1 MKILYLVN
9 CSDFFCSHFLPLA
22 MAAKDKGHDVII
34 AAGNNNQ
41 QQRIEELG
49 LSFVEYSLSRSGKSI
64 LTEVKSF
71 FAIFKLIGEI
81 KPDLLHMFTIKP
93 ILYGCIADKFR
104 FKNGVF
110 KLVASITGLGSS
122 SLSIHTL
129 DKCLW
134 FFIQCAYKLSF
145 FSNKANVVFENPDD
159 MKQFSDLK
167 LVPLSRCFLVN
178 GAGVD
183 TVKFSPSLEKNDGL
197 CVILVA
203 RLLKDKGIREY
214 IEAGKVIKELKVPIR
229 LLLAG
234 SVDHDNPSS
243 MSTDEIQVAHDNGY
257 IEYLGFRTD
266 VADLYRKSH
275 VACLPSYREG
285 LPKSLIE
292 AASCG
297 LPIVTTDVP
306 GCRQLVD
313 NHQNGFL
320 IPPRDSN
327 ALADCLI
334 HFHHNKNLLDDMGKA
349 SRILAERKFGY
360 DQVLATFFEIYN
372 SAGNFRNE

>member
-22 MAAKDKGHDVII
+22 IAAKNKGYDVVV

-41 QQRIEELG
+41 QKRIESLG
-49 LSFVEYSLSRSGKSI
+49 LSFVEYRLSRSGKSI
-64 LTEVKSF
+64 LAEVKSF
-71 FAIFKLIGEI
+71 FAIFKLIGKI
-81 KPDLLHMFTIKP
+81 KPDLLHMLTIKP

-104 FKNGVF
+104 FKNGVSR
-110 KLVASITGLGSS
+110 LVASITGLGSS
-122 SLSIHTL
+122 SLSTRPE

-134 FFIQCAYKLSF
+134 YFIQCAYKLSF
-145 FSNKANVVFENPDD
+145 ISNKVNVVFENVDD

-167 LVPLSRCFLVN
+167 LVPQSRCFLVN

-183 TVKFSPSLEKNDGL
+183 TEKFSPSVEKNDEL
-197 CVILVA
+197 SVILVA

-214 IEAGKVIKELKVPIR
+214 IEAGKMIKELKVPIR

-234 SVDHDNPSS
+234 SVDHNNPSS
-243 MSTDEIQVAHDNGY
+243 MSADEIQAAHDNGY

-266 VADLYRKSH
+266 VADLYKHSH

-306 GCRQLVD
+306 GCRQLVASQ
-313 NHQNGFL
+313 QNGFL

-327 ALADCLI
+327 ALAECLI
-334 HFHHNKNLLDDMGKA
+334 HLHHNKDLLDDMGKA

-360 DQVLATFFEIYN
+360 DQVLASFFEIYN
-372 SAGNFRNE
+372 SAGDFRNE

>member
-1 MKILYLVN
+1 MRILYLVN

-22 MAAKDKGHDVII
+22 ISAKSKGYDVFI

-41 QQRIEELG
+41 QEKIESLG
-49 LSFVEYSLSRSGKSI
+49 LSFVGYRLSRSGKSI
-64 LTEVKSF
+64 ITELKSF
-71 FAIFKLIGEI
+71 FAILKLIGEI
-81 KPDLLHMFTIKP
+81 KPDLLHMLTIKP
-93 ILYGCIADKFR
+93 ILYGCIAYKFR
-104 FKNGVF
+104 FKDDVF

-122 SLSIHTL
+122 SLSTHPL

-134 FFIQCAYKLSF
+134 FFIQCAYKISF
-145 FSNKANVVFENPDD
+145 SSSKVNVVFENVDD
-159 MKQFSDLK
+159 MKQFSNLK
-167 LVPLSRCFLVN
+167 LVPENRCFLVN

-183 TVKFSPSLEKNDGL
+183 TDKFSPSLVKDDVMS
-197 CVILVA
+197 VILVA

-214 IEAGKVIKELKVPIR
+214 IEAGKIIKERNIPVR

-234 SVDHDNPSS
+234 SVDHNNPSS
-243 MSTDEIQVAHDNGY
+243 MSTDEIQTANDNGY

-266 VADLYRKSH
+266 VADLYKHSH

-306 GCRQLVD
+306 GCRQLID
-313 NHQNGFL
+313 NHKNGFL

-334 HFHHNKNLLDDMGKA
+334 HLHQNKELLDDMGKA

-360 DQVLATFFEIYN
+360 DQVLASFFEIYN
-372 SAGNFRNE
+372 SSGDFRDE

>member
-22 MAAKDKGHDVII
+22 IAAKNKGYDVVV

-41 QQRIEELG
+41 QKRIESLG
-49 LSFVEYSLSRSGKSI
+49 LSFVEYRLSRSGKSI
-64 LTEVKSF
+64 LAEVKSF
-71 FAIFKLIGEI
+71 FAIFKLIGKI
-81 KPDLLHMFTIKP
+81 KPDLLHMLTIKP

-104 FKNGVF
+104 FKNGVSR
-110 KLVASITGLGSS
+110 LVASITGLGSS
-122 SLSIHTL
+122 SLSTL
-129 DKCLW
+129 PEDKCLW
-134 FFIQCAYKLSF
+134 YFIQCAYKLSF
-145 FSNKANVVFENPDD
+145 ISNKVNVVFENVDD

-167 LVPLSRCFLVN
+167 LVPQSRCFLVN

-183 TVKFSPSLEKNDGL
+183 TEKFSPSVEKNDEL
-197 CVILVA
+197 SVILVA

-214 IEAGKVIKELKVPIR
+214 IEAGKMIKELKVPIR

-234 SVDHDNPSS
+234 SVDHNNPSS
-243 MSTDEIQVAHDNGY
+243 MSADEIQAAHDNGY

-266 VADLYRKSH
+266 VADLYKHSH

-306 GCRQLVD
+306 GCRQLVASQ
-313 NHQNGFL
+313 QNGFL

-327 ALADCLI
+327 ALAECLI
-334 HFHHNKNLLDDMGKA
+334 HLHHNKDLLDDMGKA

-360 DQVLATFFEIYN
+360 DQVLASFFEIYN
-372 SAGNFRNE
+372 SAGDFRNE

>member
-22 MAAKDKGHDVII
+22 IAAKNKGYDVVV
-34 AAGNNNQ
+34 AAGNSNQ
-41 QQRIEELG
+41 QKRIESLG
-49 LSFVEYSLSRSGKSI
+49 LSFVEYRLSRSGKSI

-71 FAIFKLIGEI
+71 FDIFKLVGEI
-81 KPDLLHMFTIKP
+81 KPDLLHMLTIKP
-93 ILYGCIADKFR
+93 ILYGCIADKIR
-104 FKNGVF
+104 FKNGVSR
-110 KLVASITGLGSS
+110 LVASITGLGSS
-122 SLSIHTL
+122 SLSTRPA

-134 FFIQCAYKLSF
+134 YFIQCAYKLSF
-145 FSNKANVVFENPDD
+145 ISNKVNVVFENVDD
-159 MKQFSDLK
+159 MKQFSGLK
-167 LVPLSRCFLVN
+167 LVPQSRCFLVN

-183 TVKFSPSLEKNDGL
+183 TEKFSPSVEKNDEL
-197 CVILVA
+197 SVILVA

-214 IEAGKVIKELKVPIR
+214 IEAGKVIKERNVPIR

-234 SVDHDNPSS
+234 SVDHNNPSS
-243 MSTDEIQVAHDNGY
+243 MSADEIQMAHHNGY

-266 VADLYRKSH
+266 VADLYKHSH

-313 NHQNGFL
+313 NHKNGFL

-327 ALADCLI
+327 ALAECLI
-334 HFHHNKNLLDDMGKA
+334 HLHHNKDLLDDMGKA
-349 SRILAERKFGY
+349 SRMLAERKFGY
-360 DQVLATFFEIYN
+360 DQVLASFFEIYN
-372 SAGNFRNE
+372 SAGDFRNE